1 ATPVRTPVLGD
12 NAPTP
17 GSLDPSSVTVTVPS
31 VDGSTSLAPATGSL
45 TLPPPAG
52 VTGTTTYTYQVCLAA
67 PHGTVC
73 DTAVVTVVVDPIP
86 AIDAADHHAGTTPE
100 ATPVTTPV
108 LGNDVPT
115 HGSLDPS
122 SVTVTVPSV
131 DGSTSV
137 DPATGSITFTPN
149 AGFTATTTYTYQVCL
164 PAPHGAVC
172 DTAVVTV
179 VVTAPV
185 IEALDDDSEPVQAG
199 SGGNTPS
206 VLGNDTLGGKPM
218 QPGQITLVPGIPS
231 HPGLEMN

>member
-1 ATPVRTPVLGD
+1 PAETDTPIPAIDAVDDNAGSTPEATPVTTPVLGND
-12 NAPTP
+12 VPTH

-31 VDGSTSLAPATGSL
+31 VDGSTSVDPATGAI
-45 TLPPPAG
+45 TFTPNAG
-52 VTGTTTYTYQVCLAA
+52 FTGTTTYTYQVCLAA
-67 PHGTVC
+67 PHGAVC

-86 AIDAADHHAGTTPE
+86 AIDAVDDNAGSTPE

-149 AGFTATTTYTYQVCL
+149 AGFTGTTTYTYQVCL
-164 PAPHGAVC
+164 TAPHGTVC

-179 VVTAPV
+179 VV
-185 IEALDDDSEPVQAG
+185 D
-199 SGGNTPS
+199 
-206 VLGNDTLGGKPM
+206 
-218 QPGQITLVPGIPS
+218 
-231 HPGLEMN
+231 